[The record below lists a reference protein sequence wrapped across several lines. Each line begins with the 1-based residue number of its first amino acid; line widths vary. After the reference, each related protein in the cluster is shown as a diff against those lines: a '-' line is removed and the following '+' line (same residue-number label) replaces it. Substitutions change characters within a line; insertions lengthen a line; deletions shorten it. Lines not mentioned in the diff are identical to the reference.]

1 MFRVSGVLQL
11 FDFEPQVIIIR
22 CPSLA
27 ETNETIFC
35 KSFPSVSYCAS
46 CGADRAFTYGFYHF
60 SFNQNTV
67 TWYIQNILRYTNYN
81 QSTSIDLYEGNPDMI
96 DIAPNVQFNARNLKN
111 FYIGF

>member
-1 MFRVSGVLQL
+1 M

-22 CPSLA
+22 CPLLA

-35 KSFPSVSYCAS
+35 KSAPSTTYCAS
-46 CGADRAFTYGFYHF
+46 CGASEAFTFTFYYF

-67 TWYIQNILRYTNYN
+67 TWYIQNILRYVNYN
-81 QSTSIDLYEGNPDMI
+81 QSDAIQLYNGNPDMI
-96 DIAPNVQFNARNLKN
+96 EIAPNVQFNARNLKS